1 MISIILIL
9 SVCVSSLFSEQTL
22 RIAAGPRG
30 AYDGRL
36 EVLHSGIW
44 KNICD
49 DSFNIQAARVACRQ
63 LEFYNPNNID
73 NIDFYTSK
81 NNTWFRN
88 GGDYWLDDV
97 QCKGTE
103 ARIEDCVHAVWGS
116 ENCNDQEV
124 VGVKCDID
132 GLLTRLD
139 NESFIEV
146 HHNGEWHGICPTDY
160 SEQMGM
166 VVCQYLGFNRSHVF
180 AKELSAN
187 VSDDTTVLPFILD
200 CIGNETNLGD
210 CLKNNENK
218 TCPVKERSRLACL
231 NGTVEETISLSC
243 SGNSFGITVDLDRLR
258 ILFPDLINNDI
269 LLGGTCTG
277 RLDGNKLV
285 FDQNFDLCSTRSKE
299 VDDQTLMFTNN
310 LVYLHVN
317 PDGIIRH
324 FLWAVDLQCLV
335 SRNESTEISYIPVES
350 NHVHHLGNSSHLQVN
365 INLFSDAL
373 FHHPLQDVAT
383 EAVVGSEIFVQVQSP
398 NIVGLRMIVENCYA
412 KPDHD
417 ANKQRS
423 FSLIENGC
431 EVDTETHITRYADT
445 ETRFFFTAFAFPTGD
460 QIVAVHCDVRYCS
473 TAPSSSRSTCRHGC
487 HSGPGIIGR

>member
-1 MISIILIL
+1 MFRETLTL
-9 SVCVSSLFSEQTL
+9 SYLLPEQTL
-22 RIAAGPRG
+22 RIAAGARG
-30 AYDGRL
+30 AYEGRL

-63 LEFYNPNNID
+63 LGLYNPNNID
-73 NIDFYTSK
+73 NIDYYDAH
-81 NNTWFRN
+81 NNTSFRN
-88 GGDYWLDDV
+88 NGEYWLDDV
-97 QCKGTE
+97 QCMGNE
-103 ARIEDCVHAVWGS
+103 GRIEDCSHSAWGTNNCGDS
-116 ENCNDQEV
+116 EV
-124 VGVKCDID
+124 AGVMCDETA
-132 GLLTRLD
+132 LSARLD
-139 NESFIEV
+139 NNSFIEV
-146 HHNGEWHGICPTDY
+146 NHNGEWHGICPTDY

-166 VVCQYLGFNRSHVF
+166 VVCQYLEFNRSHVF

-187 VSDDTTVLPFILD
+187 VSDTTVLPFILD
-200 CIGNETNLGD
+200 CIGNETSLGD
-210 CLKNNENK
+210 CIRENGKN
-218 TCPVKERSRLACL
+218 TCPERERSRLACL

-243 SGNSFGITVDLDRLR
+243 SHNSFGITVDLDRLR

-269 LLGGTCTG
+269 LLGGTCNG
-277 RLDGNKLV
+277 RLDGNNLI
-285 FDQNFDLCSTRSKE
+285 FDQTFDLCSTRSKE
-299 VDDQTLMFTNN
+299 ADDQTLMFTNN

-335 SRNESTEISYIPVES
+335 ARNESTEISYIPVES
-350 NHVHHLGNSSHLQVN
+350 NHAHHLGSSSHLQLK
-365 INLFSDAL
+365 INLFSDAF

-383 EAVVGSEIFVQVQSP
+383 EAVVGSETFVQVQSP

-412 KPDHD
+412 KPNHG

-445 ETRFFFTAFAFPTGD
+445 ETRFFFTAFEFPTGD
-460 QIVAVHCDVRYCS
+460 KIVAVHCDVRYCS
-473 TAPSSSRSTCRHGC
+473 TATSSSRSTCRHGC